1 MEKWK
6 KVEKGGAETK
16 EGERKGWGGAQ
27 GRELWSCPRQQFLSL
42 QQQQVQLKPI
52 SVPYSKRIRFLE
64 DLKKTF

>member
-27 GRELWSCPRQQFLSL
+27 GSITFPADF
-42 QQQQVQLKPI
+42 
-52 SVPYSKRIRFLE
+52 RI
-64 DLKKTF
+64 